1 MSRAVKNKLVECI
14 SINLAKERYGDKSK
28 KDEFYI
34 EAEDL
39 LKTLLISSL
48 VDKANGDPLQYI
60 ELLEN
65 IEEILGLDYYE
76 VKYIKKL
83 VFGN

>member
-1 MSRAVKNKLVECI
+1 MSRSVKNKLVECI
-14 SINLAKERYGDKSK
+14 SINISKERYGDASR
-28 KDEFYI
+28 KDQCYI

-48 VDKANGDPLQYI
+48 VDKVNGDPLQYI

>member
-14 SINLAKERYGDKSK
+14 SINLAKHKYGDPSK
-28 KDEFYI
+28 KDEFYR

-48 VDKANGDPLQYI
+48 VDKVNGDPLQYI

>member
-1 MSRAVKNKLVECI
+1 MSRVVKNKLVECI

-28 KDEFYI
+28 KAEFYI

-48 VDKANGDPLQYI
+48 VDKANGDPLQYV
-60 ELLEN
+60 EMLEN
-65 IEEILGLDYYE
+65 VKEILYLDDYDVFFIE
-76 VKYIKKL
+76 SM
-83 VFGN
+83 VFGD